1 VEVPTTGLGGTRET
15 TNFRLGRS
23 FGVASLSPT
32 GTHFSSNPHN
42 GQCCSTSES
51 LKTPVQA
58 PRSRDASFAIMMLEW
73 FRPGMEEWSRGQSS
87 AELRSP
93 NARGFQGFQA
103 LRSVSVGP
111 HPAPSPQARTPGR
124 HPAADKRAGTVHSE
138 PGAPG
143 NRQGERRGGVSGRTR
158 VKARVDCV
166 GGHGW
171 VEGLG

>member
-1 VEVPTTGLGGTRET
+1 LVEAVEVPTTGLGGTRET

-51 LKTPVQA
+51 LKPPAQA
-58 PRSRDASFAIMMLEW
+58 PHSRDASFAIMMLEW

-93 NARGFQGFQA
+93 NGAARTWFSGLPGPP
-103 LRSVSVGP
+103 LRLRG
-111 HPAPSPQARTPGR
+111 APSRPVAPGAVAHQGDIQLQISVPGR
-124 HPAADKRAGTVHSE
+124 SIQSQVRQVIARARDGGE
-138 PGAPG
+138 CLGAPG
-143 NRQGERRGGVSGRTR
+143 
-158 VKARVDCV
+158 
-166 GGHGW
+166 
-171 VEGLG
+171 